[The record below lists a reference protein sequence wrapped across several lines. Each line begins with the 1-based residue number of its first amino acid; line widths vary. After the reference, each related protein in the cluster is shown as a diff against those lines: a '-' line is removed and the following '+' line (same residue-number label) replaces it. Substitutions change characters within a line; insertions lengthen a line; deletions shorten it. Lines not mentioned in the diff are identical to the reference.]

1 MNKREKTLKKRQKK
15 AKQLKD
21 DYKRR
26 NNLAKNRQSEEV
38 EFRKEIKAHIA
49 DKEGNTMLEKN
60 GNPMTE
66 VTSEKIIKRKK
77 KIGQEIKYPK
87 SRKFK
92 KSKKLN

>member
-1 MNKREKTLKKRQKK
+1 MNKREKTLKRKQKK
-15 AKQLKD
+15 EKQLKD

-26 NNLAKNRQSEEV
+26 HNLAKYRQSEEV
-38 EFRKEIKAHIA
+38 EFRQEIRAHVTDEERNI
-49 DKEGNTMLEKN
+49 MLKKD

-66 VTSEKIIKRKK
+66 VISEKIIKRKK